1 MCICLSFGEAKCWQL
16 HEMSDEHSRIA
27 METKPTVLLKA
38 VAGHH
43 KDSTKSLDVVYGQRD
58 LYRVHGSARAL

>member
-1 MCICLSFGEAKCWQL
+1 
-16 HEMSDEHSRIA
+16 MSDEHSRIA